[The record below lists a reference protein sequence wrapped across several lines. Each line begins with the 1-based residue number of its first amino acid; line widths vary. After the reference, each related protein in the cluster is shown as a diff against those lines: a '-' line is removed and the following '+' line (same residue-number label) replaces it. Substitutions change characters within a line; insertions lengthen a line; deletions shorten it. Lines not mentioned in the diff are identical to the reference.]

1 MVKKELPLKILADDM
16 GIGKT
21 AQALTA
27 LNDLTKSGEIKIP

>member
-1 MVKKELPLKILADDM
+1 M

-27 LNDLTKSGEIKIP
+27 LNDLTKSGEIKNTLILAPGPLITIG